1 MSDISKTYFSV
12 IPVKSQ
18 VQQAA
23 FDLIAVLTD
32 ALKTADET
40 LHDGDILAVSSKYVA
55 ISQGRVVD
63 MESVEVTAKAAS
75 IAARYNMNPQLT
87 QLIVQEADHIFGGI
101 QLGFLLT
108 HTHGIISPNAGLD
121 RSNIP
126 QGKVVLLPADP
137 YGSAAQIRA
146 AVRETLKADIGVI
159 LTDSWLM
166 PGRYGT
172 TGVTVGTAGFR
183 PIQDERGKTDLFDNP
198 MMVTQRGVAD
208 TLCACAQMVM
218 GERDEATPFAILR
231 NSGVTIEDVTV
242 RADDVAI
249 PWDMDIYVESLT
261 KGLLSASDL

>member
-1 MSDISKTYFSV
+1 MSKTYFSV

-18 VQQAA
+18 VQQTA
-23 FDLIAVLTD
+23 FDLDATLIE
-32 ALKTADET
+32 ALKTAEET
-40 LHDGDILAVSSKYVA
+40 LMDGDILAVSSKYVA

-63 MESVEVTAKAAS
+63 LESVEVGSRAAA
-75 IAARYNMNPQLT
+75 IAARYNMLPQLV

-137 YGSAAQIRA
+137 YGSAAQIRQS
-146 AVRETLKADIGVI
+146 VREKLNADVGVI

-183 PIQDERGKTDLFDNP
+183 PIQDERGKIDLFDNP

-231 NSGVTIEDVTV
+231 NSGVTLEDVPV
-242 RADDVAI
+242 QVSDVAI

-261 KGLLSASDL
+261 KGLLPPSDS

>member
-1 MSDISKTYFSV
+1 MAKRYFSV

-23 FDLIAVLTD
+23 FDLIATLSD
-32 ALKTADET
+32 ALKTVDET

-55 ISQGRVVD
+55 ISQGRIVD
-63 MESVEVTAKAAS
+63 LESVEVTPKAAA
-75 IAARYNMNPQLT
+75 IAARYNMLPQLV

-137 YGSAAQIRA
+137 YGSAAQIRR
-146 AVRETLKADIGVI
+146 AVREHLSADIGVI

-172 TGVTVGTAGFR
+172 TGVAVSTAGFR
-183 PIQDERGKTDLFDNP
+183 PIQDERGKKDLFDNP
-198 MMVTQRGVAD
+198 MQVTQRGVAD

-231 NSGVTIEDVTV
+231 HSGVSIEDVPV
-242 RADDVAI
+242 QVADVAI
-249 PWDMDIYVESLT
+249 PWDLDIYVESLT
-261 KGLLSASDL
+261 KGLLTPLDS